1 MTGADFCMLLWLK
14 QADYTGPDENCNL
27 TQLGIEL
34 YRQIVPIIRAVS
46 GHHKPGAAELGGGGG
61 GGRGELEGGHFPS

>member
-61 GGRGELEGGHFPS
+61 ARGQLQGGTFPD